1 MIAKENVIVYGLGK
15 CWEQYADRLMQDYN
29 ILYCSDKNEK
39 MFQKGKGIPYISP
52 EQIKDLVFDKLIVCN
67 YLLGI
72 TKEELMYQYG
82 IDFQKIVYCLEVY
95 ENILIYPEKAPATNC
110 DKLTIVIPTYNR
122 KERLCRTLDL
132 LQLQTNQNYK
142 IIILDNNSDYD
153 VVETIENRSEEFR
166 KKVKLIRNIS
176 NIGMPG
182 NLTLSF
188 TQEAEGWIWTLADD
202 DIPSVYAVEIIHQEI
217 EHANNVGIISFSID
231 LFGKYIQGSHID
243 FDNLSDM
250 LSFYQR
256 IMTRENIN
264 MLKGDF
270 IFFSNKIYN
279 TRKIKEYLKIVFPY
293 LCTAIP
299 QNLLILSMLDKKDG
313 KFRISDKKI
322 VGYNSPD
329 GDHWNWLDTGLGM
342 ATLSDFPLDISEK
355 ERSVLYRL
363 CMLDYEKLIQAAKE
377 DGSRKAINKLKK
389 MYDRLYQYCLSENEK
404 QVYLNTLKNIE
415 KMY

>member
-15 CWEQYADRLMQDYN
+15 CWEQYADQLMKDYN

-52 EQIKDLVFDKLIVCN
+52 EQIKDLVYDKLILCN
-67 YLLGI
+67 YLLGMR
-72 TKEELMYQYG
+72 EELMHKYG
-82 IDFQKIVYCLEVY
+82 IDFQKMVYCLEIY
-95 ENILIYPEKAPATNC
+95 ENILIYPEKVPATNC
-110 DKLTIVIPTYNR
+110 DKLTIIIPTYNR
-122 KERLCRTLDL
+122 KEQLCRTLDL

-153 VVETIENRSEEFR
+153 VAETIENRSEEFR

-176 NIGMPG
+176 NIGMAG
-182 NLTLSF
+182 NLTLAF
-188 TQEAEGWIWTLADD
+188 MQETEGWIWTLADD

-217 EHANNVGIISFSID
+217 EFANDAGIISFSID
-231 LFGKYIQGSHID
+231 LFGKYIQDCHID
-243 FDNLSDM
+243 FNNLSDM

-256 IMTRENIN
+256 IMTRENMN

-279 TRKIKEYLKIVFPY
+279 TRKIKEYLKIVFSY
-293 LCTAIP
+293 LYTAMP

-342 ATLSDFPLDISEK
+342 TILSDFPLDISEK
-355 ERSVLYRL
+355 ERSFLYRL
-363 CMLDYEKLIQAAKE
+363 CMLDYEKVIQAAKD
-377 DGSRKAINKLKK
+377 DGSKNAINKLKK
-389 MYDRLYQYCLSENEK
+389 MYDRLYQYYLSENEK
-404 QVYLNTLKNIE
+404 QVYLNALKNIE
-415 KMY
+415 KEND